1 MFLEKIDDTND
12 LKKLNRKELKE
23 LANEVR
29 AALINKISKAG
40 GHSGPNLGMVEMTV
54 ALHYVFDSPNDKF
67 VFDVSHQSYP
77 HKILTG
83 RKTIILFPNI
93 TIGNSYREIF
103 HSFFVQKSRY
113 DSLDFLFVKSY
124 LFEAIG
130 ILVFFA

>member
-54 ALHYVFDSPNDKF
+54 ALHYVLI
-67 VFDVSHQSYP
+67 HQMINSF
-77 HKILTG
+77 LM
-83 RKTIILFPNI
+83 FPI
-93 TIGNSYREIF
+93 
-103 HSFFVQKSRY
+103 
-113 DSLDFLFVKSY
+113 SLIHTKY
-124 LFEAIG
+124 
-130 ILVFFA
+130 

>member
-54 ALHYVFDSPNDKF
+54 ALHYVFDSPKS
-67 VFDVSHQSYP
+67 VLSTQ
-77 HKILTG
+77 
-83 RKTIILFPNI
+83 NI
-93 TIGNSYREIF
+93 DW
-103 HSFFVQKSRY
+103 QKRGISR
-113 DSLDFLFVKSY
+113 
-124 LFEAIG
+124 
-130 ILVFFA
+130 